1 MKIKKLLKT
10 LLIILL
16 CFVLSV
22 IVQNISMLWHIV
34 SIWSV
39 EYILHALTYIVLS
52 YFSVK
57 WFIEIVLKSNMKD
70 YRIIPVKFFKSC
82 FLIGLI
88 LILVID

>member
-52 YFSVK
+52 YFSVNGS
-57 WFIEIVLKSNMKD
+57 LKLCLKA
-70 YRIIPVKFFKSC
+70 I
-82 FLIGLI
+82 
-88 LILVID
+88 

>member
-22 IVQNISMLWHIV
+22 VVQNISMLWHIA
-34 SIWSV
+34 SIWSI

-57 WFIEIVLKSNMKD
+57 IEIVLKSNMRE
-70 YRIIPVKFFKSC
+70 YRIIPVKFLSHV
-82 FLIGLI
+82 FL
-88 LILVID
+88 

>member
-22 IVQNISMLWHIV
+22 VVQNISMLWHIA
-34 SIWSV
+34 SIWSI

-57 WFIEIVLKSNMKD
+57 WFIEIVLKSNMRE
-70 YRIIPVKFFKSC
+70 YRIIPVKFLSHV
-82 FLIGLI
+82 FL
-88 LILVID
+88 